1 MQMMTKTFTRNT
13 FLAVVASL
21 AFFSATPTLANE
33 TPSTVKGVEIIDSAK
48 AKSLMDSGVK
58 MYDVRVANEFADT
71 HIKGTISVPY
81 KNNSANT
88 PDFDG
93 SLDVWDVSKLP
104 ADKSQPII
112 IQGNSPIGWRHY
124 KASVLAVKAGYKKV
138 YWLRNGIAE
147 WKAKGL
153 PTE

>member
-1 MQMMTKTFTRNT
+1 MKTRNL
-13 FLAVVASL
+13 FLAAFASF
-21 AFFSATPTLANE
+21 AFLSAAPALANE

-48 AKSLMDSGVK
+48 AKSLMESGVK
-58 MYDVRVANEFADT
+58 MYDVRVANEFADM
-71 HIKGTISVPY
+71 HIKGTISIPY

-93 SLDVWDVSKLP
+93 SQDVWDVSKLP
-104 ADKSQPII
+104 ADKAQPLI

-124 KASVLAVKAGYKKV
+124 KASVLAVKAGHKKV

>member
-1 MQMMTKTFTRNT
+1 MKFPALTRKLL
-13 FLAVVASL
+13 LAAVASVAL
-21 AFFSATPTLANE
+21 ISSLPAIADE

-48 AKSLMDSGVK
+48 AKALMESGVK
-58 MYDVRVANEFADT
+58 MYDVRVANEFAES
-71 HIKGTISVPY
+71 HIKGTISIPY
-81 KNNSANT
+81 KNNSENT
-88 PDFDG
+88 PNFDG
-93 SLDVWDVSKLP
+93 SKDVWDVSKLP
-104 ADKSQPII
+104 ADKAEPII

-124 KASVLAVKAGYKKV
+124 KASVLAVKAGHKKV

>member
-1 MQMMTKTFTRNT
+1 MRASFIHKLVVAASALFA
-13 FLAVVASL
+13 FLAPMPS
-21 AFFSATPTLANE
+21 FGQE
-33 TPSTVKGVEIIDSAK
+33 TPSTVKGVEIIDSVK
-48 AKSLMDSGVK
+48 AKSLMDGGVK

-71 HIKGTISVPY
+71 HIKGTVSVPY

-93 SLDVWDVSKLP
+93 SQDVWDVSKLP
-104 ADKSQPII
+104 ADKAQPII

-124 KASVLAVKAGYKKV
+124 KASVLAVKAGHKKV

-153 PTE
+153 PVE

>member
-1 MQMMTKTFTRNT
+1 MKTSASARNL
-13 FLAVVASL
+13 FLAALASL
-21 AFFSATPTLANE
+21 AFLTAVPVLANE

-58 MYDVRVANEFADT
+58 MYDVRVANEFADM

-88 PDFDG
+88 PEFDG
-93 SLDVWDVSKLP
+93 SQDVWDVSKLP
-104 ADKSQPII
+104 ADKSQPLI

-124 KASVLAVKAGYKKV
+124 KASVLAVKAGHKKV